1 MKLAGVC
8 VEILVLVFLVWML
21 AMAFVTVAT
30 SATCL
35 KAGYSGAKV
44 TWDFTR
50 YCARR
55 VMQTDVV
62 VPLAVIQQKPLQ

>member
-1 MKLAGVC
+1 MRTLAVVAAVIAVGWAYV
-8 VEILVLVFLVWML
+8 IAFL
-21 AMAFVTVAT
+21 AVAT

-35 KAGYSGAKV
+35 EAGYPQGKV
-44 TWDFTR
+44 AWDFSR
-50 YCARR
+50 YCTRR